1 MIETS
6 FTAVI
11 TSVLISCTVTFL
23 FYFRDKKFSETAKW
37 LRFYLAFSRFC
48 VLFLIIFLL
57 FKPYSNVSKELLK
70 KPVLPVLV
78 DNSSSVSQ
86 IDSLNKKQIRQF
98 LTRLKS
104 DLNQDVDI
112 RILPFSDRL
121 NLEDTCTFDRQG
133 TNLSKVLMENSDY
146 FVNQNVPA
154 GILISDGNITS
165 GKRALNNPGN
175 FPIYSVGVGDTAKQV
190 DAKVVDVF
198 VNDMVYAKN
207 DFPVELNLHFNQLK
221 GVSQNIKLYLGG
233 TLKKTF
239 SVQPSSNNF
248 FEEQQEYLST
258 EKVGIV
264 ELRVVIENKV
274 SEFVKTNNETVKYI
288 EVLDNRQKILFVTGN
303 VHPDFRAVKSALWGK
318 DNFEIETIS
327 ADDKIP
333 ELNQFNVVVL
343 LGNAPQMN
351 LYPDVLLEKKVNF
364 LWFTG
369 ATGQFNN
376 KVLRLNRLD
385 NDNDNASPLFN
396 ESFRLINYS
405 DSVQQFFSDL
415 APLKVPFGKWSFNG
429 SNEVLLYQNIN
440 GVKTNYPMFTF
451 GRFRD
456 TKYAAFIGE
465 GIWNWQFFQNAT
477 FGELDDL
484 IVKAVNYLSVKQDPS
499 ALKIALKKKYISN
512 EEVIVK
518 ASFYNESM
526 QLDNSGILELSIT
539 NAQEERYQYEF
550 LKSGGQYELNI
561 GKLLPGVYTYVVDLS
576 RGDKHLK
583 KEGRF
588 IVEAADLEIKT
599 LEANHSVLRDLAAS
613 TNGLF
618 YELENGQDL
627 IAELNSSKMF
637 KPISYL
643 ESKLEPLIKNKWIF
657 YVLFVLLI
665 TEWFIR
671 KWQGTI

>member
-11 TSVLISCTVTFL
+11 TSVLLSCAVTLL
-23 FYFRDKKFSETAKW
+23 FYFRDKKFSETVKW

-48 VLFLIIFLL
+48 ILFLLIFLL
-57 FKPYSNVSKELLK
+57 FKPHSNVSKDLLK

-86 IDSLNKKQIRQF
+86 IDSLNKKKIRQF
-98 LTRLKS
+98 ITRLKA
-104 DLNQDVDI
+104 DLNQDVAI
-112 RILPFSDRL
+112 RIVPFSDRL
-121 NLEDTCTFDRQG
+121 NLEDTCSFDRQG
-133 TNLSKVLMENSDY
+133 TNLSRILEESSDY

-154 GILISDGNITS
+154 GILISDGIITS

-175 FPIYSVGVGDTAKQV
+175 FPIYSVAVGDTSKQV
-190 DAKVVDVF
+190 DAKVVDLF
-198 VNDMVYAKN
+198 VNDIVYAKN

-221 GVSQNIKLYLGG
+221 GSSQNVKVYLGG
-233 TLKKTF
+233 VLKKTF
-239 SVQPSSNNF
+239 TVQPSSNNF
-248 FEEQQEYLST
+248 FKEQEVYLST

-264 ELRVVIENKV
+264 ELRVVVENKI
-274 SEFVKTNNETVKYI
+274 SEFVKTNNEIIKYI
-288 EVLDNRQKILFVTGN
+288 EVLNNRQKILFVEGN

-318 DNFEIETIS
+318 DNFEIKTIS
-327 ADDKIP
+327 ADQKIP
-333 ELNQFNVVVL
+333 LLNHFNVVVL

-351 LYPDVLLEKKVNF
+351 LYPDVLLEHKVNF

-369 ATGQFNN
+369 ASGEFNN

-396 ESFRLINYS
+396 EPFRLINYS

-429 SNEVLLYQNIN
+429 SNEVLLFQNIN

-451 GRFRD
+451 GSFQE

-465 GIWNWQFFQNAT
+465 GIWNWQFFQNET

-512 EEVIVK
+512 EEVVIK

-526 QLDNSGILELSIT
+526 QLDNSGMLELSIT
-539 NAQEERYQYEF
+539 NSSDETYQYEF
-550 LKSGGQYELNI
+550 LKSGGKYELNI
-561 GKLLPGVYTYVVDLS
+561 GRLSPGIYTYRVDLS
-576 RGDKHLK
+576 RGDQKLK
-583 KEGRF
+583 EEGRF

-599 LEANHSVLRDLAAS
+599 LEANHSVLQDLSKS
-613 TNGLF
+613 TNGAF
-618 YELENGQDL
+618 YTLEKSTDL
-627 IAELNSSKMF
+627 ITALNSSKMF

-657 YVLFVLLI
+657 YVLFILLI